1 MDFIDFILNFCLLL
15 LWLNWR
21 TMGFARLR
29 PSIATHSLMS
39 GLKMTQPQSG
49 INRWAYLVLLV
60 ALLALRSFFYNSVG
74 PAVQWAPSMDFGPIG
89 IAFRSDFMNRA
100 ALFSILSF
108 GKFLAVFYVCLIVL
122 SAVNVRLPEFDPI
135 QSWVRMHL
143 GAFER
148 LPSAA
153 KLFAPFV
160 LGAATWAGLGAIFV
174 TAEMAPPSQ
183 GAAQSIKEAAIIGLY
198 AYFPLKYFL
207 FVILGAHVVNSYV
220 YLGNHEV
227 LNFIDS
233 TARNLTIPLKWLTF
247 GRIDLAPIVGIV
259 LVVAVNHFGQRGLEA
274 AYGVRLVEDSMAPA
288 AARSEESGPE
298 SGVDE

>member
-39 GLKMTQPQSG
+39 GLKVTQPQTG
-49 INRWAYLVLLV
+49 INRWAYLILLV
-60 ALLALRSFFYNSVG
+60 ALLSLRSFFYNSVG
-74 PAVQWAPSMDFGPIG
+74 PAVQWAPTLDFGPIG

-100 ALFSILSF
+100 TLFSMLSF
-108 GKFLAVFYVCLIVL
+108 GKFLAVFYVFLIVL

-143 GAFER
+143 GAIER

-153 KLFAPFV
+153 KLLAPFV
-160 LGAATWAGLGAIFV
+160 LGAVIWAGLSAMFAGL
-174 TAEMAPPSQ
+174 EMAPPGES
-183 GAAQSIKEAAIIGLY
+183 ATKAIKEAAIMGLY

-207 FVILGAHVVNSYV
+207 FAILGAHVVNSYV
-220 YLGNHEV
+220 YLGNHEA

-233 TARNLTIPLKWLTF
+233 TARNLTIPLRWLTL
-247 GRIDLAPIVGIV
+247 GKIDLAPIAGIV
-259 LVVAVNHFGQRGLEA
+259 LIVAVNHYGQQGLEA
-274 AYGVRLVEDSMAPA
+274 AYGVRPVEDAMAPA
-288 AARSEESGPE
+288 EVRSGGSGPE
-298 SGVDE
+298 SAVGE